1 MGLMVINL
9 ASVEQRRI
17 NYACCA
23 MSYMDKYLN
32 GLKYGDVSCNNYRNL
47 WLYMLWAKSVA
58 DRTPYFEDGDWNYD
72 FNNDFNVY
80 GFSECVSHD
89 FAAKVF
95 EKADCLC
102 SQCGCPPQDESSDF
116 PPTDPCEPV
125 INFNVIAAVDTG
137 ARAAIQAGP
146 PAIGDS
152 YYVVTNN
159 VPSLPWVVGIVA
171 TWNGTSW
178 NTAIPTYGQVVS
190 TSSGELW
197 TVYLTTPGLLYPT
210 VTMTFVSTGT
220 YSLVSNYPQISS
232 LAGRTA
238 TVQFLTSGGWQTFI
252 QVPEAD
258 LATLTNYDVSGW
270 AFTSIRVIY
279 TASDCEW
286 TSGETPPEPL
296 GCEFPGAHS
305 CDSHNVDSHF

>member
-1 MGLMVINL
+1 MQITDEVI
-9 ASVEQRRI
+9 EIRRI

-23 MSYMDKYLN
+23 MSYMGKYLD
-32 GLKYGDVSCNNYRNL
+32 GLKYGDASCSNNRNL
-47 WLYMLWAKSVA
+47 WLYMLWAKSIA
-58 DRTPYFEDGDWNYD
+58 DRTPLSTEDEG
-72 FNNDFNVY
+72 
-80 GFSECVSHD
+80 CVSYET
-89 FAAKVF
+89 AESVF
-95 EKADCLC
+95 KKADCFC
-102 SQCGCPPQDESSDF
+102 SSCGCPPQDGSSDF

-125 INFNVIAAVDTG
+125 IDFNVIAAVDTG

-159 VPSLPWVVGIVA
+159 VPSPPWLVGIVA

-210 VTMTFVSTGT
+210 VTMTFVSPGT

-270 AFTSIRVIY
+270 AFTSVRVIY
-279 TASDCEW
+279 TTNDCEW

-296 GCEFPGAHS
+296 GCEFPRDHDCNDHDTLDHS
-305 CDSHNVDSHF
+305 